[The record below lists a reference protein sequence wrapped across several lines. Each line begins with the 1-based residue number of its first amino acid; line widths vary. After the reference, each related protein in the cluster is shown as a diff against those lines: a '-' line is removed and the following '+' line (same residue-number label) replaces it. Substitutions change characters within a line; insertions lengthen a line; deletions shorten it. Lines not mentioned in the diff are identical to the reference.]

1 MCADTVTTTYSLV
14 KPEVGASADT
24 WGGKINTTL
33 DSLDDLL
40 DGTTAIKPNLSEGLW
55 KVGGTAVTATAAELN
70 VLDGVTATASQIS
83 AVVQLPGRNLIMNG
97 QGRINQRVYVSGTA
111 TVAANQ
117 YTLDRWRVVT
127 SGQNLS
133 WTGNAARNIMTAPAG
148 GVEQVIEGLNIVG
161 GTYTINWTGTATCTV
176 AGTARTK
183 GETFT
188 LTAAT
193 NATIRFTG
201 GTFTDVQIEAGSIP
215 TAYAWA
221 SYSEE
226 LALCQRY
233 YQTARTLF
241 SGNVTSGNAYYAQT
255 QLPVTMRAA
264 PTSSFTNI
272 SNAAFP
278 ATILVLTT
286 DPGWIQEGRTA
297 NATGASAFEGVC
309 GLDAEL

>member
-1 MCADTVTTTYSLV
+1 MADTTTANYGLT

-24 WGGKINTTL
+24 WGGKINGGL
-33 DSLDDLL
+33 DTIDGLFG
-40 DGTTAIKPNLSEGLW
+40 GTTAIKPNLDEGLW

-83 AVVQLPGRNLIMNG
+83 AVTQLSGRNLLING
-97 QGRINQRVYVSGTA
+97 QGRINQRAYVSGTA

-148 GVEQVIEGLNIVG
+148 GAEQVVEGLDIVG

-176 AGTARTK
+176 AGVARAK
-183 GETFT
+183 GEVFT

-193 NATIRFTG
+193 NTTVRFTG
-201 GTFTDVQIEAGSIP
+201 GTFTDVQLEPGSIP
-215 TAYAWA
+215 TAFERAPHG
-221 SYSEE
+221 EE

-233 YQTARTLF
+233 YQTGIFTIGYVATA
-241 SGNVTSGNAYYAQT
+241 GAQDGYGSINYSPRLRGT
-255 QLPVTMRAA
+255 PSITKFGGTFV
-264 PTSSFTNI
+264 NC
-272 SNAAFP
+272 
-278 ATILVLTT
+278 T
-286 DPGWIQEGRTA
+286 DPGSPVTDSTSFATFARSTA
-297 NATGASAFEGVC
+297 AGAVYASYAVRA
-309 GLDAEL
+309 DAEL

>member
-55 KVGGTAVTATAAELN
+55 KVGGVA
-70 VLDGVTATASQIS
+70 VTATASQING
-83 AVVQLPGRNLIMNG
+83 VVQLPGRNLIMNG
-97 QGRINQRVYVSGTA
+97 QGRINQRAYVSGTA

-148 GVEQVIEGLNIVG
+148 GAEQVIEGLNIVG

-183 GETFT
+183 GEAFT

-193 NATIRFTG
+193 NATVRLTG

-215 TAYAWA
+215 TAYSWTP
-221 SYSEE
+221 YSEE
-226 LALCQRY
+226 LALCERY
-233 YQTARTLF
+233 YEIGAAGLFGHATLGVANGYQLSF
-241 SGNVTSGNAYYAQT
+241 KTSKRAVPTLSYSVGTSTNVNVFDIRS
-255 QLPVTMRAA
+255 
-264 PTSSFTNI
+264 
-272 SNAAFP
+272 
-278 ATILVLTT
+278 ATIDGALWYSE
-286 DPGWIQEGRTA
+286 PA
-297 NATGASAFEGVC
+297 ATGGYIWRGSWTASA
-309 GLDAEL
+309 EL

>member
-1 MCADTVTTTYSLV
+1 MCADTVTTTYGLT

-24 WGGKINTTL
+24 WGGKINTNL

-70 VLDGVTATASQIS
+70 VLDGVTATASQING
-83 AVVQLPGRNLIMNG
+83 VVQLPGRNLIMNG
-97 QGRINQRVYVSGTA
+97 QGRINQRTYASGTA

-133 WTGNAARNIMTAPAG
+133 WTGNAARNVMTAPAG

-183 GETFT
+183 GEAFT

-193 NATIRFTG
+193 NATVRFTG

-215 TAYAWA
+215 TAYGW
-221 SYSEE
+221 SPYSEE

-233 YQTARTLF
+233 YEILQLVTAQTNFA
-241 SGNVTSGNAYYAQT
+241 VTSQYRTVKRASPT
-255 QLPVTMRAA
+255 LVVTFDA
-264 PTSSFTNI
+264 
-272 SNAAFP
+272 
-278 ATILVLTT
+278 
-286 DPGWIQEGRTA
+286 G
-297 NATGASAFEGVC
+297 TGATYL
-309 GLDAEL
+309 GLGGGTLSLHQPTAHSQVATATVRADAEIT

>member
-1 MCADTVTTTYSLV
+1 MADTTTTTYGLT

-24 WGGKINTTL
+24 WGNKINTNL

-40 DGTTAIKPNLSEGLW
+40 DGTTAIKPNLSLGLW
-55 KVGGTAVTATAAELN
+55 KVGGTAVTSSAAELN
-70 VLDGVTATASQIS
+70 ILDGVTATASQIS

-97 QGRINQRVYVSGTA
+97 QGRINERVYVSGTA

-133 WTGNAARNIMTAPAG
+133 WTGNAARNVMTAPAG

-176 AGTARTK
+176 AGVARAK
-183 GETFT
+183 GAVFT
-188 LTAAT
+188 LTGAT
-193 NATIRFTG
+193 NTTVRFTG

-215 TAYAWA
+215 TAYGWTP
-221 SYSEE
+221 YSEE

-233 YQTARTLF
+233 YEVGAAGLLGHATLGVANGYQLSF
-241 SGNVTSGNAYYAQT
+241 KTSKRAVPTLNYGVVTS
-255 QLPVTMRAA
+255 
-264 PTSSFTNI
+264 TNVSVFDI
-272 SNAAFP
+272 RQ
-278 ATILVLTT
+278 ATIDGALWYSE
-286 DPGWIQEGRTA
+286 PA
-297 NATGASAFEGVC
+297 ATGGYIWRGSWTAAS
-309 GLDAEL
+309 EL

>member
-1 MCADTVTTTYSLV
+1 MADTTTSTYSLV

-24 WGGKINTTL
+24 WGGKINTNL

-40 DGTTAIKPNLSEGLW
+40 DGTTAIKPNLSLGLW
-55 KVGGTAVTATAAELN
+55 KVGGTAVTSSAAELN
-70 VLDGVTATASQIS
+70 ILDGVTATASQIS

-133 WTGNAARNIMTAPAG
+133 WTGGVARRTMTAPAG
-148 GVEQVIEGLNIVG
+148 GVEQVIEGLNVVG

-176 AGTARTK
+176 AGVARAK
-183 GETFT
+183 GATFT

-193 NATIRFTG
+193 NATVRFTG
-201 GTFTDVQIEAGSIP
+201 GTFTDVQLEAGSIP
-215 TAYAWA
+215 TAYGWTP
-221 SYSEE
+221 YSEE

-233 YQTARTLF
+233 FQSLFVVVNPIATFYTVSLPVEMVSNPTITGGDAGFTNNSPNNKTLGVYQTTRAGQTL
-241 SGNVTSGNAYYAQT
+241 S
-255 QLPVTMRAA
+255 
-264 PTSSFTNI
+264 I
-272 SNAAFP
+272 
-278 ATILVLTT
+278 
-286 DPGWIQEGRTA
+286 
-297 NATGASAFEGVC
+297 
-309 GLDAEL
+309 DAEL

>member
-1 MCADTVTTTYSLV
+1 MADTTTTTYSLV

-24 WGGKINTTL
+24 WGGKINTNL

-55 KVGGTAVTATAAELN
+55 KVGGTAVTATAAQLN
-70 VLDGVTATASQIS
+70 
-83 AVVQLPGRNLIMNG
+83 AVVQLPGRNLIMNS
-97 QGRINQRVYVSGTA
+97 QGRINQRAYTSGTA
-111 TVAANQ
+111 TAAANQ

-148 GVEQVIEGLNIVG
+148 GVEQVIEGLNVIG

-176 AGTARTK
+176 AGVARTK

-193 NATIRFTG
+193 NTTVRFTG
-201 GTFTDVQIEAGSIP
+201 GTFTDVQLEAGSIP

-221 SYSEE
+221 AHSEE
-226 LALCQRY
+226 LSLCQRY
-233 YQTARTLF
+233 YFKGTASL
-241 SGNVTSGNAYYAQT
+241 GGVATSTGQDMRVSYPFPT
-255 QLPVTMRAA
+255 SMRAT
-264 PTSSFTNI
+264 PTMAWVGGSP
-272 SNAAFP
+272 SNLGSGGGAINPSPTDTVLRIVAAAAGQFYYYDSP
-278 ATILVLTT
+278 LT
-286 DPGWIQEGRTA
+286 A
-297 NATGASAFEGVC
+297 
-309 GLDAEL
+309 DAEL